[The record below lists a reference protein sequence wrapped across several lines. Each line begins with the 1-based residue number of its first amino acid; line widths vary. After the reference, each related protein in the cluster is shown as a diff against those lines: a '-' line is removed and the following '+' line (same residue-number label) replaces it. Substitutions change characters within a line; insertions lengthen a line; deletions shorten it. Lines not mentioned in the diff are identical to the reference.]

1 MAGPALREAE
11 TPRKSRSVAFC
22 TRVAGGMRR
31 SLLLSLTLLVA
42 CKSESP
48 PPSGGPSVVT
58 TLPSAAAA
66 QASASAPAPPPR
78 PRVIPTAQET
88 TLTTS
93 DKVSLAATWYG
104 VGPTAPV
111 IVMLHRLGG
120 RRADWK
126 PLVDRLLKDGPEA
139 SMLLVELRGHGQSG
153 PAAEGRVGGGL
164 KGSDIEAMDADVQ
177 AAVAEIDRRLG
188 QPAATLVGVGSD
200 LGATVLTRA
209 ARADTRWRALALLS
223 PVGALRGVD
232 IYRPFADV
240 RKRRTL
246 LAGIQTDK
254 ISLEPIQTMSTMV
267 GANATMKLY
276 EGRTTEAHNPGP
288 AAAALWDGVAGW
300 LRDTL
305 AAPLPE
311 VPAPPPPPVTS
322 ASAKASAR
330 PAAPPSPP
338 KGAAPAGKK

>member
-1 MAGPALREAE
+1 
-11 TPRKSRSVAFC
+11 
-22 TRVAGGMRR
+22 MRW

-58 TLPSAAAA
+58 TLPSAAAP
-66 QASASAPAPPPR
+66 QASASAPPPR

-104 VGPTAPV
+104 VGPAAPV
-111 IVMLHRLGG
+111 IVMMHRLGG

-126 PLVDRLLKDGPEA
+126 PLLDRLLKEGPEA

-188 QPAATLVGVGSD
+188 QPATTLVGVGSD

-209 ARADTRWRALALLS
+209 ARSDPRWRALALLS

-240 RKRRTL
+240 RRRRTL
-246 LAGIQTDK
+246 LAGIKTDT
-254 ISLEPIQTMSTMV
+254 ISLEPIQTMSSMV
-267 GANATMKLY
+267 GANATMTLY
-276 EGRTTEAHNPGP
+276 EGRSTEAHNPGP
-288 AAAALWDGVAGW
+288 AAVALWDGVAGW

-311 VPAPPPPPVTS
+311 VPAAPVASAPAKAS
-322 ASAKASAR
+322 ASAKTPAR
-330 PAAPPSPP
+330 PGAPPSPP